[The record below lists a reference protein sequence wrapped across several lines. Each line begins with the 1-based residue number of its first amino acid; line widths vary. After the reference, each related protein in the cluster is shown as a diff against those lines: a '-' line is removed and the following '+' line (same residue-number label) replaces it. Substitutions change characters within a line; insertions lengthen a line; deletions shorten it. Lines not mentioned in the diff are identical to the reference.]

1 MRESITGF
9 SRGGQN
15 SRPSLFVETAKPTV
29 SLLDKLLCKACGT
42 QSIDVSTVDED
53 VLEGADF
60 LRFDDTTE
68 EDPLGDFAGEE
79 ARFYSCPLC
88 GDNWL
93 ALRRDRVDGRAD
105 VTFVHQMGIRPVLRR
120 TAHLASS
127 VLLSEAA
134 VDGWDY
140 FYGDDTVS
148 EGAWRTRLDA
158 RRRVL
163 RSICTN

>member
-1 MRESITGF
+1 ME
-9 SRGGQN
+9 
-15 SRPSLFVETAKPTV
+15 
-29 SLLDKLLCKACGT
+29 KLLCKACGT
-42 QSIDVSTVDED
+42 HSVDVSTVDED

-60 LRFDDTTE
+60 LRFDETSDD
-68 EDPLGDFAGEE
+68 DPLGDFGGEE

-105 VTFVHQMGIRPVLRR
+105 VTFVHQMGIQPVLRR

-127 VLLSEAA
+127 VLTEAA

-140 FYGDDTVS
+140 FYGDDAVS